1 MDLTKYLKIF
11 LSESQE
17 HLQLMD
23 DFLLQLERDPED
35 SRAIDGL
42 FRSAHSLKGMSTTM
56 GFDEISKIAHS
67 LESFLD
73 PYRREVQ
80 RLDRQGID
88 LLLQGVDLLRQS
100 TAQVAAPESSKES
113 TGKGEE
119 AVGIPE
125 MPPPHFHQ
133 GGPVRR
139 EGMLRVDPVLL
150 DDLIDL
156 TSELL
161 VAQED
166 LGNRDRAS
174 EFQGLIQA
182 LAHQATRLRM
192 VPLQMVADRFPRM
205 VRDVASQGGKE
216 VVFEVRGNDVEMD
229 RALLEGLADPLVHLL
244 RNAVDHGIEVPE
256 ERSRSGKPRQ
266 GSVRLDAWKEKER
279 VVIRVADDG
288 RGIDPNAIRETAV
301 ARGILSAEKART
313 LPDPD
318 LFRLLTLPGFSTKEK
333 VSEISG
339 RGVGMDVVQ
348 STVQSLQG
356 ILQMESVPGQGTS
369 IVLKLPLTL
378 LRLPVLLV
386 QVADETYAF
395 PVTQVR
401 GTLDCPVEK
410 VSHVDGREVLYRG
423 EEQIPLVRLRG
434 LLHLPDVPID
444 HSYSMAVLVEVH
456 GRVVGVMVDKIIA
469 HREVVVKSFRS
480 PLRGLKGLGG
490 VTILEDGAVVLIVDL
505 ETLLL

>member
-23 DFLLQLERDPED
+23 DFLLRLERDPED
-35 SRAIDGL
+35 ARAIDGL

-56 GFDEISKIAHS
+56 GFDEISKIANS
-67 LESFLD
+67 LESFLE
-73 PYRREVQ
+73 PFRREVR
-80 RLDRQGID
+80 RLDRQAID

-100 TAQVAAPESSKES
+100 TAQVASEKSSQDS
-113 TGKGEE
+113 AGKGGE
-119 AVGIPE
+119 AAGPAG
-125 MPPPHFHQ
+125 PPPLSVRE
-133 GGPVRR
+133 GGAARR

-161 VAQED
+161 IAQED
-166 LGNRDRAS
+166 LGNRERAS
-174 EFQGLIQA
+174 EFQGLIRAVAQ
-182 LAHQATRLRM
+182 QATRLRM

-229 RALLEGLADPLVHLL
+229 RALLEGLSDPLVHLL
-244 RNAVDHGIEVPE
+244 RNAVDHGIEMPD
-256 ERSRSGKPRQ
+256 ERVRSGKPRE
-266 GSVRLDAWKEKER
+266 GRVRLDAWKEKER

-288 RGIDPNAIRETAV
+288 KGINPNAIRETAV
-301 ARGILSAEKART
+301 ARGILSPEKAQT
-313 LPDPD
+313 LPDTD
-318 LFRLLTLPGFSTKEK
+318 LFRLLTLPGFSTKKEI
-333 VSEISG
+333 SEISG

-369 IVLKLPLTL
+369 IILKLPLTL
-378 LRLPVLLV
+378 LRLPILLI
-386 QVADETYAF
+386 QVSDEIYAF

-401 GTLDCPVEK
+401 GTFDCPIENVG
-410 VSHVDGREVLYRG
+410 HADGREVFIRG
-423 EEQIPLVRLRG
+423 ENQIPLARLRS
-434 LLHLPDVPID
+434 LLHLPELPP
-444 HSYSMAVLVEVH
+444 SSFGVLVEVN
-456 GRVVGVMVDKIIA
+456 GREVGVMVDKIIA

-480 PLRGLKGLGG
+480 PLRRLKGLGG
-490 VTILEDGAVVLIVDL
+490 VTILEDGTVVLIVDL
-505 ETLLL
+505 ENLLL